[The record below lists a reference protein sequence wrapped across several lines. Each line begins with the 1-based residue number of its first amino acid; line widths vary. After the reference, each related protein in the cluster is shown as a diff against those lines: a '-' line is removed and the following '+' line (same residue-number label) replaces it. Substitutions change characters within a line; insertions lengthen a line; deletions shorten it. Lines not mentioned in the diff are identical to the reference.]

1 MKYPEKAGF
10 GMFIFCYPDN
20 LRFILQTACK
30 KHNPLNVYTNRGW
43 LTASFTQ
50 N

>member
-1 MKYPEKAGF
+1 MKYPEEAGF
-10 GMFIFCYPDN
+10 KMFIFLFPDN
-20 LRFILQTACK
+20 LRFILQIAYK